1 MKPVLVALLLSVGLV
16 VSTEVPASLSAWQPL
31 QKAGRARSSEPS
43 SAMFRADLVVLAEQL
58 GRVPHHALQDF
69 STEILLPMPDGS
81 VARFSIVE
89 SPIMET
95 GNSFELPE
103 FRSYKVFGIA
113 DPSASGRIDLS
124 PRGFF
129 GLLHTATGRVLID
142 PERVLDADSLYMA
155 RRQDVMPR
163 GQTFSCGVHDFNF
176 ARMNAQ
182 NSARREAERVP
193 GMLQEYRL
201 AVAAT
206 REYVAAVGP
215 AGKVGNAQNAIATA
229 INRVNQIFERDLGI
243 TLKLVKDNRNL
254 IEKSGN
260 VSFTNE
266 DPYELFFENQCW
278 IDRTIGENKYD
289 IGHVFNTGAS
299 GLAMIGSV
307 CDVDDKGKGVTGRSS
322 PLGDP
327 FYIDYVAHEIGHQF
341 GAEHSFNGTT
351 GSCGSNR
358 SADSAVEPGS
368 GSTIMGYA
376 GICSGENLQ
385 SNSDATFHANSINE
399 INAFVKSASCGSLV
413 ATIPANNNDPVLGAI
428 SNYTIPSNTP
438 FVLSGS
444 ALDADADGDTLLYQ
458 WDQMD
463 MGAATRAAD
472 FGTDSG
478 KNPLFRSYEPSLTG
492 KTRDFPA
499 LGTQVTGLYD
509 KAEALPCDSRKMN
522 FRLTA
527 RDGKSGQD
535 FEKVRVT
542 VTSKGPFAVKDPNV
556 AQTIVSNSGPVNL
569 KWEVASTD
577 GGPVNC
583 SSVDIDLLTFAPGYV
598 TYSVHNL
605 LAGTPNDG
613 SEPVNI
619 VPLTDSHPQA
629 RFRVSCSNNIF
640 YDISDGDLDIVGTS
654 VAPQV
659 FFDEDDN
666 TTFFNNN
673 GTTSG
678 TAPACKNP
686 GVAKDSGFVE
696 SGVTM
701 TFASN
706 EPTPVRD
713 FSANRLARAKDDN
726 IRHLPASCDSVDLSA
741 SGGGSGAFDIW
752 WLLLLGGLAAAVR
765 YRP

>member
-1 MKPVLVALLLSVGLV
+1 MHTAK
-16 VSTEVPASLSAWQPL
+16 
-31 QKAGRARSSEPS
+31 
-43 SAMFRADLVVLAEQL
+43 
-58 GRVPHHALQDF
+58 
-69 STEILLPMPDGS
+69 
-81 VARFSIVE
+81 
-89 SPIMET
+89 
-95 GNSFELPE
+95 
-103 FRSYKVFGIA
+103 
-113 DPSASGRIDLS
+113 GRI
-124 PRGFF
+124 
-129 GLLHTATGRVLID
+129 LID
-142 PERVLDADSLYMA
+142 PERVLDADSLYMT
-155 RRQDVMPR
+155 RRQDAMPR

-193 GMLQEYRL
+193 GMLQNYRL

-206 REYVAAVGP
+206 SEYVAAVGP
-215 AGKVGNAQNAIATA
+215 AGDEDNAQNAIATA

-243 TLKLVKDNRNL
+243 TLTLVSGNKQL
-254 IEKSGN
+254 IEDSGN
-260 VSFTNE
+260 VSFSNE
-266 DPYELFFENQCW
+266 DPFELFFENQCW

-289 IGHVFNTGAS
+289 IGHVFSTGAG
-299 GLAMIGSV
+299 GLATLGSV
-307 CDVDDKGKGVTGRSS
+307 CDVDNKAKGVTGRSS

-351 GSCGSNR
+351 GSCGPNR
-358 SADSAVEPGS
+358 SAGSAVEPGS
-368 GSTIMGYA
+368 ASTIMGYA

-385 SNSDATFHANSINE
+385 SNSDDTFHANSIKE
-399 INAFVKSASCGSLV
+399 INAFVNSASCGSLV
-413 ATIPANNNDPVLGAI
+413 ATIPANNNDPVLDAI
-428 SNYTIPSNTP
+428 SNYNIPSNTP
-438 FVLSGS
+438 FVLGGS
-444 ALDADADGDTLLYQ
+444 ALDADGDTLLYQ

-463 MGAATRAAD
+463 MGAATRASN

-478 KNPLFRSYEPSLTG
+478 ENPLFRTYEPSPTG
-492 KTRDFPA
+492 ATRDFPA
-499 LGTQVTGLYD
+499 LGTQVAGLYD
-509 KAEALPCDSRKMN
+509 KAEVLPCDSREIN

-535 FEKVRVT
+535 VEEVHIT
-542 VTSKGPFAVKDPNV
+542 VTSEGPFAVTDPNV
-556 AQTIVSNSGPVNL
+556 AQTIVSSDGPVDL
-569 KWEVASTD
+569 KWTVASTD
-577 GGPVNC
+577 GGSVNC
-583 SSVDIDLLTFAPGYV
+583 PSVDIDLLTFAPGYV

-640 YDISDGDLDIVGTS
+640 YDISDGDLDIVGTD
-654 VAPQV
+654 VAPQT

-678 TAPACKNP
+678 VAPVCNNP

-701 TFASN
+701 TLASS
-706 EPTPVRD
+706 EPIPVPD
-713 FSANRLARAKDDN
+713 FSVNRLARANDDN
-726 IRHLPASCDSVDLSA
+726 IRNLPASCDFVDLSLIELGDG
-741 SGGGSGAFDIW
+741 SDSGAFDIW
-752 WLLLLGGLAAAVR
+752 WLLLLGGLAAAGR
-765 YRP
+765 YRRL